1 MKQKKIIFTLLIV
14 VAFMGVV
21 PQFVSARTEAEKSV
35 TQAKAAGKQLEFM
48 GIPVHQS
55 KNQLVAQLKT
65 KGFMEKKDAKG
76 KPMLCGSYDGRQ
88 VKAKVFTNTIMIE
101 DLKHY
106 SLAEA
111 KTRFEALLAKIQSKY
126 GTGRFTSKSPDFK
139 VYEIKYQGGVV
150 SVMLTNE
157 DEMYGRSSL
166 YVVGIGYHK

>member
-1 MKQKKIIFTLLIV
+1 MKQKIIIFTLLTV

-55 KNQLVAQLKT
+55 KNKLVAQLKE
-65 KGFMEKKDAKG
+65 KGFVEKKDAKG
-76 KPMLCGSYDGRQ
+76 KPMLSGTYDGRQ

-101 DLKHY
+101 DMKHY
-106 SLAEA
+106 TLAEG
-111 KTRFEALLAKIQSKY
+111 KKRFDALLSKIKGTY
-126 GTGRFTSKSPDFK
+126 GNGRFTSNSSNFK
-139 VYEIKYQGGVV
+139 VYEIKYLGGVV

>member
-1 MKQKKIIFTLLIV
+1 MKQKNIILIILAMFALLGIP
-14 VAFMGVV
+14 
-21 PQFVSARTEAEKSV
+21 PQIVSAHKVTEKSV
-35 TQAKAAGKQLEFM
+35 NQAKQLEFM

-65 KGFMEKKDAKG
+65 KGFVEKKDEKG
-76 KPMLCGSYDGRQ
+76 KLMFCGTYDGKQ

-106 SLAEA
+106 TLAQA

-139 VYEIKYQGGVV
+139 VYEIKYLGGTV

-157 DEMYGRSSL
+157 DEMYGKSSL
-166 YVVGIGYHK
+166 YVVGIGFHK

>member
-1 MKQKKIIFTLLIV
+1 MKQKKRILIML
-14 VAFMGVV
+14 AMFALFGIT
-21 PQFVSARTEAEKSV
+21 PQIVSAHKITEKSV
-35 TQAKAAGKQLEFM
+35 NQAKQLEFM

-55 KNQLVAQLKT
+55 KSQLVAQLKT
-65 KGFMEKKDAKG
+65 KGFTEKKDEKG
-76 KPMLCGSYDGRQ
+76 KPMLCGTYDGKQ

-101 DLKHY
+101 DMKHY
-106 SLAEA
+106 TLAQA

-157 DEMYGRSSL
+157 DEMYGKSSL
-166 YVVGIGYHK
+166 YVVGIGFHK

>member
-1 MKQKKIIFTLLIV
+1 MKMNKNIFTLLV
-14 VAFMGVV
+14 MVAFLGIS
-21 PQFVSARTEAEKSV
+21 PRIVSARMVAEKSV
-35 TQAKAAGKQLEFM
+35 NQTKQLEFM

-65 KGFMEKKDAKG
+65 KGFVEKKDAKG
-76 KPMLCGSYDGRQ
+76 KPMLCGTYDGKQ

-106 SLAEA
+106 TLAQA

-157 DEMYGRSSL
+157 DEMYGKSSL
-166 YVVGIGYHK
+166 YIVGIGFHK

>member
-1 MKQKKIIFTLLIV
+1 MKKVWRVILVIV
-14 VAFMGVV
+14 VISIAVGA
-21 PQFVSARTEAEKSV
+21 VSAGVGVLTGADFERIGAVFEDRVAEQYNVINKGCMTCPIKCARTV
-35 TQAKAAGKQLEFM
+35 R
-48 GIPVHQS
+48 V
-55 KNQLVAQLKT
+55 
-65 KGFMEKKDAKG
+65 
-76 KPMLCGSYDGRQ
+76 DGRQ
-88 VKAKVFTNTIMIE
+88 VKAKVFTYTIMIE

-157 DEMYGRSSL
+157 DEMYGKSSL
-166 YVVGIGYHK
+166 YVVGIGFHK